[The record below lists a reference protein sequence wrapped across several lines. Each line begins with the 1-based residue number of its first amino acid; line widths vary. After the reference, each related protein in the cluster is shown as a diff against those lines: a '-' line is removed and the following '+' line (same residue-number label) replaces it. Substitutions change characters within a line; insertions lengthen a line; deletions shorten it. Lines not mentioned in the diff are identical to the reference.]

1 MFHELPPRRP
11 AGASACNSPRN
22 IFCTSLRLPYPPS
35 SLHPSLVLSQATNDH
50 YVIGLKILNQL
61 VEEINIPTSGRT
73 LPQHRKTAVSFRDLC
88 LLPIFQVNYCCT
100 ALL

>member
-1 MFHELPPRRP
+1 MPLSRRCRAAP
-11 AGASACNSPRN
+11 
-22 IFCTSLRLPYPPS
+22 
-35 SLHPSLVLSQATNDH
+35 QATNDH

-88 LLPIFQVNYCCT
+88 LLPIFQVWVAAG
-100 ALL
+100 ALSFKLVSSACVYDCVCVLCVLCREASQKL

>member
-1 MFHELPPRRP
+1 MP
-11 AGASACNSPRN
+11 S
-22 IFCTSLRLPYPPS
+22 PYPLRPPP
-35 SLHPSLVLSQATNDH
+35 LALSQATNDH

-88 LLPIFQVNYCCT
+88 LLPIFQVSYC
-100 ALL
+100 